1 MPESNTLTSN
11 SPHSFQGTI
20 EINQAADFD
29 IDEPLICSIISRI
42 LGDAGF
48 SHGSVSIAIVDDAT
62 IHQLNRQYL
71 QHDYATDVLSF
82 VLESDESRGWLEG
95 EVIASFDTA
104 RRAAAEY
111 GWQASSELLL
121 YVIHGTLHLT
131 GMDDTDDR
139 LRQQMRDA
147 ESRYLSLAGLEH
159 PPEQPGEET
168 TTVA

>member
-20 EINQAADFD
+20 DINQAADFEV
-29 IDEPLICSIISRI
+29 DEPLICSIISRI

-48 SHGSVSIAIVDDAT
+48 RHGSVSVAIVDDPA

-82 VLESDESRGWLEG
+82 VLESDESRSWLEG
-95 EVIASFDTA
+95 EVIASFETA
-104 RRAAAEY
+104 RRTAAEY
-111 GWQASSELLL
+111 GWQAASELLL
-121 YVIHGTLHLT
+121 YLIHGTLHLT
-131 GMDDTDDR
+131 GMDDAEDR
-139 LRQQMRDA
+139 QRQQMREA
-147 ESRYLSLAGLEH
+147 ERRYLSLAGLEH
-159 PPEQPGEET
+159 PPEPPGEET